1 MMDIDK
7 ILDDLQTQIQ
17 ALEDAKSMLTELQ
30 EDNRQ
35 LISTV
40 DMWFA
45 AHGHKLPEV
54 DKNG

>member
-1 MMDIDK
+1 MDIDK
-7 ILDDLQTQIQ
+7 ILDDLQTQIR